1 MFFRFSLW
9 LLSLTFLVACD
20 QGTALSTQ
28 DDSGGTS
35 ASQKNTFLSE
45 LKVSSGSLKPFFSQ
59 FTEEYTVEVGSDVSQ
74 ITISALPLASGASLP
89 NGNVLVQPLVFGPN
103 VIQIPVI
110 SADGSSSRT
119 YTVHV
124 IRAAGMSAN
133 LQSFTLNHGS
143 LSPAFDPEI
152 TDYAVLVSDQR
163 VNISAQS
170 TDPTNQVSGTGTL
183 WVGLPRTHSICVETA
198 NGNLKK
204 CYTFQ
209 FQRVSDVFTFSNIY
223 GVDSKT
229 RIPEPTTP
237 MYSLITSFTQY
248 STATYFYQMGKFRV
262 SQAGA
267 YSFQVQSNLSNGIYL
282 FKGAFNPSSQS
293 VPSTPLSDCI
303 VFLQSGNTSTITQN
317 LDEGV
322 LYSWVAVFNSSN
334 SSSGSITIT
343 PPAGA
348 TVTPEE

>member
-1 MFFRFSLW
+1 M
-9 LLSLTFLVACD
+9 
-20 QGTALSTQ
+20 
-28 DDSGGTS
+28 
-35 ASQKNTFLSE
+35 
-45 LKVSSGSLKPFFSQ
+45 
-59 FTEEYTVEVGSDVSQ
+59 
-74 ITISALPLASGASLP
+74 
-89 NGNVLVQPLVFGPN
+89 
-103 VIQIPVI
+103 
-110 SADGSSSRT
+110 
-119 YTVHV
+119 
-124 IRAAGMSAN
+124 
-133 LQSFTLNHGS
+133 
-143 LSPAFDPEI
+143 
-152 TDYAVLVSDQR
+152 
-163 VNISAQS
+163 NISAQS

-267 YSFQVQSNLSNGIYL
+267 YSFQVQSNLSNCIYL

-303 VFLQSGNTSTITQN
+303 VFRQSGNTSTITQN